1 MRYEILHNTHYRYE
15 TPVSY
20 SIILLRLTPRSDP
33 GQKILEW
40 HIDTPKRLQAQQDLF
55 GNHTHLLTIAQPIS
69 SLDIQVRGLVEINED
84 ASGHRFN
91 PQNDLSPLIFT
102 QSSHLTQADSAL
114 RAFAHEHVNL
124 MQSCISERQT
134 LNLMQAIHERIAY
147 TTGSTNVFT
156 TAEQAFAQSQGVCQ
170 DQAHVFLACARALG
184 VPARYVSGYLNT
196 GDTGHVASHAW
207 VDVYTDAHE
216 WLSID
221 ITNAC
226 ITDGRHCRLAIG
238 RDYES
243 AGPMRGNRTG
253 GGTETMSTHVYVS
266 AQGLIHQQ

>member
-1 MRYEILHNTHYRYE
+1 MRYEILHNTHYQYE

-20 SIILLRLTPRSDP
+20 TIQLLRLTPRTDA
-33 GQKILEW
+33 GQQVLEW
-40 HIDTPKRLQAQQDLF
+40 QIDTPKRLQAQQDMF
-55 GNHTHLLTIAQPIS
+55 GNHTHLMTIVQPIT
-69 SLDIQVRGLVEINED
+69 SLDVRVHGVVEINED

-91 PQNDLSPLIFT
+91 QDGLSPLLFT
-102 QSSHLTQADSAL
+102 QNTAFTHADAQLTEFARTHIHNASLSETQALKLMHAV
-114 RAFAHEHVNL
+114 HEA
-124 MQSCISERQT
+124 IS
-134 LNLMQAIHERIAY
+134 Y
-147 TTGSTNVFT
+147 TSGATNVFT
-156 TAEQAFAQSQGVCQ
+156 TAAQAFSKGQGVCQ

-216 WLSID
+216 WLSLD

-243 AGPMRGNRTG
+243 AGPMRGTRTG
-253 GGTETMSTHVYVS
+253 GGIETMSTHVYVS
-266 AQGLIHQQ
+266 AQGQMQQ